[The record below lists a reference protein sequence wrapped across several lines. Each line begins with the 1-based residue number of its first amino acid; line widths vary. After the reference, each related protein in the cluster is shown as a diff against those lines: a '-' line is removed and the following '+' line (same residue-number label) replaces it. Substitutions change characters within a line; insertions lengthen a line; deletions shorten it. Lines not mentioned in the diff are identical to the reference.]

1 MFNDHLMTSL
11 LLSADG
17 GNKHE
22 HIKQEHWVYRI
33 WRNTKSLVYI
43 YRVTSSSHTVW
54 AAISS
59 GPWDAE
65 QSRYLDVVTP
75 CSDLD
80 SSQHFYFVVLQLH
93 FHFSLESPL
102 QHLHLSSWTEGWE
115 RERQLQ
121 NKDRLS
127 KSKLPNFPPA
137 ELKITS
143 DRTRLSW
150 RLLSFTQFV
159 CLFGRE
165 KFRDVT
171 SCPSCRLASNETR
184 GGKLSVE
191 QLHRCI
197 TAGQAGATLRS
208 SCGICRIRCDHNH
221 TCCYNI

>member
-1 MFNDHLMTSL
+1 MCVCVFPLTWSLWCTAESCHLMFNDHLMTSL

-127 KSKLPNFPPA
+127 KSNYLIFP
-137 ELKITS
+137 
-143 DRTRLSW
+143 RL
-150 RLLSFTQFV
+150 
-159 CLFGRE
+159 
-165 KFRDVT
+165 
-171 SCPSCRLASNETR
+171 N
-184 GGKLSVE
+184 
-191 QLHRCI
+191 
-197 TAGQAGATLRS
+197 
-208 SCGICRIRCDHNH
+208 
-221 TCCYNI
+221 

>member
-1 MFNDHLMTSL
+1 MFCCGTKTLEDSRDVSRWKFWMYKFILDFGWFIIKNAAVIHKSVCVCVFPLTWSLWCTAESCHLMFNDHLMTSL

-17 GNKHE
+17 GNKHK

-121 NKDRLS
+121 NKDWLS
-127 KSKLPNFPPA
+127 KSNYLIFP
-137 ELKITS
+137 
-143 DRTRLSW
+143 RL
-150 RLLSFTQFV
+150 
-159 CLFGRE
+159 
-165 KFRDVT
+165 
-171 SCPSCRLASNETR
+171 N
-184 GGKLSVE
+184 
-191 QLHRCI
+191 
-197 TAGQAGATLRS
+197 
-208 SCGICRIRCDHNH
+208 
-221 TCCYNI
+221 